1 MSMLAVHLEQIAISC
16 EGIDSLPFPPPK
28 IFTNAMLYN
37 TDITSLIRD
46 TEAHERA
53 LFSVPPPP
61 PPPTTSSSSSQTQD
75 AAKPTTSR
83 RQTVFNVASGEVT
96 TGPPPGTS
104 RAAGGS
110 GLGGPRRHIAVSAV
124 LGGDLHAQLRR
135 GERQAASKGGDVDVE
150 VLLQGAT
157 KLCGVYALPGALERI
172 PQLRSRY
179 AHQTN
184 TLAYYEAKVAENQ
197 AAVERMNKDHW
208 MGEGDDEQFDDE
220 EDEEEVVGED
230 VMTEEDLRAEEEF
243 VRELDKKKREL
254 QQRLRAMEKDLGA
267 LLNM

>member
-1 MSMLAVHLEQIAISC
+1 MSMLSIHLEQIALSC

-37 TDITSLIRD
+37 ADITSLIRD

-61 PPPTTSSSSSQTQD
+61 PSQSSSASQSTD
-75 AAKPTTSR
+75 PKPASSR

-96 TGPPPGTS
+96 TGPPPGSS
-104 RAAGGS
+104 RSGAGGM
-110 GLGGPRRHIAVSAV
+110 GGPRRHTAVSAV

-150 VLLQGAT
+150 VLLKGAA
-157 KLCGVYALPGALERI
+157 KLCSVYALPGALERI
-172 PQLRSRY
+172 PQLRLRY

-184 TLAYYEAKVAENQ
+184 TLAYYEAKVAEHQ
-197 AAVERMNKDHW
+197 AALERMNKDHW
-208 MGEGDDEQFDDE
+208 MNEDDEGQ
-220 EDEEEVVGED
+220 EDEQEDGDEGED
-230 VMTEEDLRAEEEF
+230 LMTEDDLRAEEEI

-254 QQRLRAMEKDLGA
+254 QARLRTMEKDLGG